1 MNITQQ
7 TPFKLAFI
15 GAGNMAW
22 ALASGLL
29 GKRFGGSDVMAIDP
43 FPEALKNWQEH
54 GVQTFTKIGPELS
67 EQRVW
72 VLAVKPQVMQE
83 VVKACAPYLRPDTLV
98 ISVAAGIS
106 AQTIAQWLSVEQPFT
121 RVIRCMPNTPAF
133 IACGITGLMA
143 LEGVDAKDRD
153 IAQQLLKSVGE
164 VVWVEDDAAID
175 AVTSLSGSGPAYVF
189 LFLEALIQGGI
200 EQGLTPAQA
209 RQLALATLN
218 GATQLATLSP
228 ETPAVLRERVTSKG
242 GTTAAALDVLN
253 QTGFVS
259 SVTQAIGAARQRAAD
274 MSREFS

>member
-1 MNITQQ
+1 MINTQQ

-29 GKRFGGSDVMAIDP
+29 GKRFGGSDVLAIDP
-43 FPEALKNWQEH
+43 YPASLENWKEH
-54 GVQTFTKIGPELS
+54 GVRTQAEVGPELS
-67 EQRVW
+67 QQRVW

-83 VVKACAPYLRPDTLV
+83 VVTACAPYLREDTLV
-98 ISVAAGIS
+98 ISVAAGIP
-106 AQTIAQWLSVEQPFT
+106 AETIASWLSVDKPFN

-133 IACGITGLMA
+133 IGCGITGLMA
-143 LEGVDAKDRD
+143 LPGVDEADRE
-153 IAQQLLKSVGE
+153 IARQLLKSVGE
-164 VVWVEDDAAID
+164 VVWVENDAAID

-189 LFLEALIQGGI
+189 LFLEALIKGGI
-200 EQGLTPAQA
+200 EQGLSPEQA

-228 ETPAVLRERVTSKG
+228 EEPSVLRERVTSKG

-253 QTGFVS
+253 QAGFVTT
-259 SVTQAIGAARQRAAD
+259 VTQAMAAARQRAAD
-274 MSREFS
+274 MAREFS